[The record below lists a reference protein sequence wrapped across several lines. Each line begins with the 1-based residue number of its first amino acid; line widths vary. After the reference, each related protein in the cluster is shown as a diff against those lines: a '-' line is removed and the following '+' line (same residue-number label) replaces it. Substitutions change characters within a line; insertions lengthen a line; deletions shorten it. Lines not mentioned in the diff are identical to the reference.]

1 MKIIKILLS
10 DPRHS
15 TVGSHSNFIPI
26 NIGYIASY
34 IKNELKDFDVKI
46 NLTTDTEETFDLI
59 KNWKPDVIALSNYV
73 WNASLSNSICK

>member
-1 MKIIKILLS
+1 MKSIKILLS

-15 TVGSHSNFIPI
+15 TVGSLSNFIPI

-46 NLTTDTEETFDLI
+46 NLTTEMKWNLFMQMI
-59 KNWKPDVIALSNYV
+59 KKELLTDI
-73 WNASLSNSICK
+73 

>member
-46 NLTTDTEETFDLI
+46 NLTTDKERAFNRYLMHHGMEKGSGLLERKFL
-59 KNWKPDVIALSNYV
+59 KVLQ
-73 WNASLSNSICK
+73 

>member
-1 MKIIKILLS
+1 MKSIKILLS

-46 NLTTDTEETFDLI
+46 NLTTEM
-59 KNWKPDVIALSNYV
+59 K
-73 WNASLSNSICK
+73 

>member
-1 MKIIKILLS
+1 MKSIKILLS

-34 IKNELKDFDVKI
+34 IKNELKDFDVNDKERAF
-46 NLTTDTEETFDLI
+46 NRYLMHHGMEKGSGLLERKFL
-59 KNWKPDVIALSNYV
+59 KVLQ
-73 WNASLSNSICK
+73 

>member
-1 MKIIKILLS
+1 MKSIKILLS

-46 NLTTDTEETFDLI
+46 NLTTEMKWNLFMQMI
-59 KNWKPDVIALSNYV
+59 KKELLTDI
-73 WNASLSNSICK
+73 